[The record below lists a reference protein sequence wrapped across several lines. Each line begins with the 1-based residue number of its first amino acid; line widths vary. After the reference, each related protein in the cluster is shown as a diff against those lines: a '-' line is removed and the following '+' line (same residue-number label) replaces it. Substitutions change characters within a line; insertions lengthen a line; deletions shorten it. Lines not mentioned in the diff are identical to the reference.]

1 MTPEEK
7 LSRKRARMIEKSREY
22 TTGTYKAKFVS
33 PVFQSMIRAEYGAEP
48 EGTFPAIWVGELL
61 DIPRKVGQVVC
72 VTCGLVGPWSGGIG
86 GHHTGHFLASRRNS
100 ILYVE
105 DNVAPQCSRC
115 NVYRAGAA
123 NEFRKWM
130 IAVRGAEVVERLE
143 QLKTDVVQFT
153 REQLVDM
160 RLEFA
165 ARLKKAEE
173 VMRG

>member
-1 MTPEEK
+1 M
-7 LSRKRARMIEKSREY
+7 KRAATAIVEFLCL
-22 TTGTYKAKFVS
+22 TILVAVVILLII
-33 PVFQSMIRAEYGAEP
+33 PV
-48 EGTFPAIWVGELL
+48 WL
-61 DIPRKVGQVVC
+61 
-72 VTCGLVGPWSGGIG
+72 
-86 GHHTGHFLASRRNS
+86 LASRRNS

-130 IAVRGAEVVERLE
+130 LEVRGAEVVERLE